1 MSILEANASVSAG
14 SARLRRAEELL
25 DVLFTTP
32 KELRHQ
38 AERILGE
45 LFVPTDVVHTAADSA
60 HLVLRSGSDGEIHI
74 LAKRERHWHPFR
86 VTRVDHV
93 TR

>member
-1 MSILEANASVSAG
+1 MSIVEANTAVSI
-14 SARLRRAEELL
+14 SAAQLRRAEELL

-45 LFVPTDVVHTAADSA
+45 LFVPTEVVHAAADSA
-60 HLVLRSGSDGEIHI
+60 HLVLRSGSEGEIHI

-86 VTRVDHV
+86 ITRVDHV